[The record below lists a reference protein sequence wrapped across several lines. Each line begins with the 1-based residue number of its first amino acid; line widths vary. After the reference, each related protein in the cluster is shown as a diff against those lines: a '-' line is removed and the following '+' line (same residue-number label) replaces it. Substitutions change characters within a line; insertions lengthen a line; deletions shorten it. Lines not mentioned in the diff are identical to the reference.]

1 MSEQLEKRVKR
12 HKKLYF
18 EDGDIVLA
26 APSPTAP
33 DILILFRVDKI
44 LLARHSPIF
53 RDMLS
58 FSAGSGPDD
67 TYDGVPRVNLT
78 DNGDDLAMLLSGMYN
93 AA

>member
-1 MSEQLEKRVKR
+1 MTEEPEKLVKR
-12 HKKLYF
+12 HEKLYL

-26 APSPTAP
+26 APSSTAP
-33 DILILFRVDKI
+33 DTVTLFRVDKV

-58 FSAGSGPDD
+58 FSAGNGPHD
-67 TYDGVPRVNLT
+67 TYDGAPRVNLT
-78 DNGDDLAMLLSGMYN
+78 DNGEDLAVLLSGMYN